1 MQVKLFPDF
10 TSILS
15 DNLLISGVTNYP
27 HNRGF
32 LTLFIVFIEN
42 SIH

>member
-15 DNLLISGVTNYP
+15 YNLLISGVTNIITLTMV
-27 HNRGF
+27 GF
-32 LTLFIVFIEN
+32 
-42 SIH
+42 